1 MEIEALKKR
10 QAESC
15 EEGRR
20 LISQAQSDRK
30 DLVQL
35 KNRSVFARNLKL
47 FFGGPQESAID
58 SDAIK
63 ARKRILGTKQIMS
76 TIKDSKLVV
85 ISKSV
90 STSSAKKIAESAQD
104 NNVPLVHFNDTSVI
118 LGKLCGL
125 PFRVSAISLSA
136 LSNASV
142 QAILKEY
149 ETK

>member
-1 MEIEALKKR
+1 MAKQLEKALT
-10 QAESC
+10 
-15 EEGRR
+15 
-20 LISQAQSDRK
+20 
-30 DLVQL
+30 
-35 KNRSVFARNLKL
+35 
-47 FFGGPQESAID
+47 
-58 SDAIK
+58 DAIK

-90 STSSAKKIAESAQD
+90 PALSAKKIEESAQE
-104 NNVPLVHFNDTSVI
+104 NNVPLVHFNDTSII

-125 PFRVSAISLSA
+125 PFRVSAISLSTV
-136 LSNASV
+136 SNTNV